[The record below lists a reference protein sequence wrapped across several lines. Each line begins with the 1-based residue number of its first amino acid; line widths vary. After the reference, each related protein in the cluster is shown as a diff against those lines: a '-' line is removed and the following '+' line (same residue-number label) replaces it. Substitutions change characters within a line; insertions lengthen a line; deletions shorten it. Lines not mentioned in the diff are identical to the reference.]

1 MWRLRL
7 EQIFRF
13 FRLHFEKTK
22 HLAMIEMEGDL
33 SIQRPGQ
40 QKEMRTAY
48 FIAFFAAAL
57 SFIDIGANNYR
68 DKEIVGVNK
77 KMTEYSLY
85 HSKVLKETLIQAERD
100 LLYDLM
106 RAGAIVAND
115 TSIIHERLRKFDK
128 SLQLI
133 KSQQTEL
140 MNGSVPDSPTKW
152 SMPNIKNEL
161 GKIKGLQIW
170 EYEGERLDL
179 AGDKFDLASLLLE
192 LGLVMGAMGFI
203 VHFHQAKNF
212 FRWLMIAFGT
222 LGIGFGVLGYY
233 YAISI

>member
-1 MWRLRL
+1 
-7 EQIFRF
+7 
-13 FRLHFEKTK
+13 
-22 HLAMIEMEGDL
+22 MIEMEGDL

>member
-1 MWRLRL
+1 
-7 EQIFRF
+7 
-13 FRLHFEKTK
+13 
-22 HLAMIEMEGDL
+22 MIEMEGDL
-33 SIQRPGQ
+33 GVQRPGQ
-40 QKEMRTAY
+40 QKEMRIAY

-106 RAGAIVAND
+106 RAGAVVAND
-115 TSIIHERLRKFDK
+115 TSIIYDRLRKFDK
-128 SLQLI
+128 SLLMI

-140 MNGSVPDSPTKW
+140 MNGSVADAPTQW
-152 SMPNIKNEL
+152 SMPNINNEL
-161 GKIKGLQIW
+161 GKIKGLQNW
-170 EYEGERLDL
+170 EYEVEQLDL
-179 AGDKFDLASLLLE
+179 AGDKFDLASLMLE
-192 LGLVMGAMGFI
+192 LCLVMGAMGLLVQFP
-203 VHFHQAKNF
+203 QAKNF

-222 LGIGFGVLGYY
+222 LGIGFGVMGYY
-233 YAISI
+233 YAMNI